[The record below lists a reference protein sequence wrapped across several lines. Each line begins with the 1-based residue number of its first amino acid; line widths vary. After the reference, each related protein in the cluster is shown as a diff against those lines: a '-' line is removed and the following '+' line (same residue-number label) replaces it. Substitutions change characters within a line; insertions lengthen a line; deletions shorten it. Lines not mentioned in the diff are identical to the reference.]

1 MGWTKVIKGVF
12 FIFVK
17 LSKSYGKIL
26 GKGNLNLVQF
36 VLKLH
41 TFSGMQENPIFR
53 NPTHH
58 YTIIV
63 FQGTKNGK
71 ISAIYQKNLIAI
83 YQKYL
88 IALFSEFEFEIIF
101 LYGIIN

>member
-1 MGWTKVIKGVF
+1 MCRVFDRISGFRVLEDLPIWSKWVEQKLKIGVF

-41 TFSGMQENPIFR
+41 TFSGMHENPIFR

-58 YTIIV
+58 YTVIWYTYV
-63 FQGTKNGK
+63 
-71 ISAIYQKNLIAI
+71 
-83 YQKYL
+83 YL
-88 IALFSEFEFEIIF
+88 SNSRIIF
-101 LYGIIN
+101 EKLLCSVD